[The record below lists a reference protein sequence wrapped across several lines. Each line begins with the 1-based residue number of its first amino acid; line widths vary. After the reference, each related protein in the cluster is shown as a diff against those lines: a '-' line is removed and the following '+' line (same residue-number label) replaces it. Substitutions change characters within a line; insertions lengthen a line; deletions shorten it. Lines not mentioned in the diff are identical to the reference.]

1 MAQGIRLCGFIA
13 ICLTLGAVA
22 NAADSP
28 SFSESPMVICVLR
41 AGEPW
46 KEVARGKFLKR
57 MSENRIDF
65 ALTAGDR
72 SYDWWQI
79 RNPDGSHTSSM
90 PLSLAYTFVPEVQKP
105 RSLTEPRGPIV
116 IPRNEYPVPDRIS
129 STGEGSIREIY
140 GSLTV
145 MSVIGTRCPK

>member
-1 MAQGIRLCGFIA
+1 MALGIRLCGVIA
-13 ICLTLGAVA
+13 MSLTLGAVA

-28 SFSESPMVICVLR
+28 SFSESPMVICALR
-41 AGEPW
+41 AGESW
-46 KEVARGKFLKR
+46 KEVARGKFSKR
-57 MSENRIDF
+57 ITDRRIDF

-105 RSLTEPRGPIV
+105 RPLTEPRGPIV
-116 IPRNEYPVPDRIS
+116 VPRNEYPVPDRIS
-129 STGEGSIREIY
+129 STGEGNIRETY

-145 MSVIGTRCPK
+145 MSVIGTRCPR